1 MQSLKK
7 DNMTSFP
14 MMNLGANLHLTL
26 KLEMLR
32 VKVKDK
38 GCSVSHSSSLAC
50 ILSVKMLS

>member
-38 GCSVSHSSSLAC
+38 GCSV
-50 ILSVKMLS
+50 